1 MHDLNDLF
9 YFAKVVE
16 AGGFAAAGRILGIPK
31 SRLSRRIAELEN
43 RLGARLLQRTTRNLA
58 LTEVGERYLRHC
70 QAMLQEAEQAEETV
84 TSLTSEPR
92 GRLRVSAPGGIA
104 LLTELVVSFLAAYP
118 KVQLELIQTSRRID
132 LLNEGV
138 DVALRVRSAEDED
151 PTLITRRLRP
161 AQAFLV
167 AAPALL
173 ENAEIRTPEDLARL
187 PALGALEADRHIHM
201 RFEHVSGRSQDVVLA
216 ARLAVVDFEV
226 RKQAALA
233 GLGFTLLPAP
243 LCLNE
248 LADGRLIRLLPDWAL
263 PTGNLQAVY
272 THRRGM
278 LPAVRAWI
286 EHLSEAV
293 SRGNNRSSGLKRAT
307 QPSTTGRQAT
317 ASQSIPPGVQAQST
331 RTPTGRMPCASCV
344 GNTAAPP
351 TRPAIHRA
359 ARTHA
364 EHFPACASDQPGRWI
379 CRASTAQ
386 S

>member
-43 RLGARLLQRTTRNLA
+43 RLGARLLQRTTRKLA

-70 QAMLQEAEQAEETV
+70 QAMLLEAEQAEETV
-84 TSLTSEPR
+84 ASLTSEPR

-151 PTLITRRLRP
+151 PSLITRRLRP

-173 ENAEIRTPEDLARL
+173 ENAEICTPEDLAQL
-187 PALGALEADRHIHM
+187 PALGALEADRQIHL
-201 RFEHVSGRSQDVVLA
+201 RFQHGSGRIQEVMLE
-216 ARLAVVDFEV
+216 ARLAIVDFSV
-226 RKQAALA
+226 RKHAALA
-233 GLGFTLLPAP
+233 GLGFTMLPAA
-243 LCLNE
+243 LCLDE
-248 LADGRLIRLLPDWAL
+248 LADGSLIRLLPDWEL
-263 PTGNLQAVY
+263 PAGNLQLVY

-293 SRGNNRSSGLKRAT
+293 SRWE
-307 QPSTTGRQAT
+307 QP
-317 ASQSIPPGVQAQST
+317 I
-331 RTPTGRMPCASCV
+331 
-344 GNTAAPP
+344 
-351 TRPAIHRA
+351 
-359 ARTHA
+359 
-364 EHFPACASDQPGRWI
+364 
-379 CRASTAQ
+379 
-386 S
+386 